1 MPKPKFTY
9 TKWQILALIVS
20 ILVIF
25 GTLPSLLFGFS
36 QKENA
41 SNTSVAEAKAKMVR
55 TESDKKK
62 AIATMPNSV
71 DLATKMADKVAKAQT
86 ILIRQNSSK
95 INKDT
100 KTAPTIAELDSAN
113 SVMKNDVVNGS
124 TIDAWGFYS
133 DWKVVPSVSAL
144 NNANTIGIV
153 FDVFDGKNQLMMTV
167 NGSYSVSSNQIS
179 IGNTSKTKAYNDAGV
194 PGD

>member
-20 ILVIF
+20 IVVIF

-36 QKENA
+36 QKEKASNA
-41 SNTSVAEAKAKMVR
+41 SVVEAKAKMVR